1 MTKRVP
7 NGIWQSETD
16 KMAERKGEGEEK
28 KIRHA
33 WQILIRKK
41 GKEIRQT
48 WRILDY
54 QVRS

>member
-33 WQILIRKK
+33 WRMLIRKK
-41 GKEIRQT
+41 EKEIRQT